1 MNQLLVGILA
11 IIGAALQVLILHALI
26 KDCSYRKYPF
36 LFANVLVVL
45 VTTIIDTALYN
56 FKSGT
61 WAGTALLV
69 FWINDA
75 IRQVLLFILVLSLV
89 YGAMATGRKRL
100 AVQRLLIFSSL
111 LLAAVSYFSNSD
123 PRISARMSA
132 VIRNMSFSAAILNLG
147 LWAALIRTKQR
158 DSRILMISGGLGLQI
173 TGEAMGHSLR
183 NLWQISR
190 AYVTAGNSILI
201 LAHLFCLLV
210 WWQAF
215 RSSSSKELPPK
226 AETRSPPF
234 DEDKA
239 RGYTGTTSRE
249 AFQKSVHP
257 RPAR

>member
-1 MNQLLVGILA
+1 MNPLLVGISA
-11 IIGAALQVLILHALI
+11 IVGAALQVLILHALI
-26 KDCSYRKYPF
+26 KGPYQKYPF

-61 WAGTALLV
+61 WAGTATV
-69 FWINDA
+69 FWIDDS
-75 IRQVLLFILVLSLV
+75 IRQVSLFILVLSLV
-89 YGAMATGRKRL
+89 YQAMATGRKRA
-100 AVQRLLIFSSL
+100 AVQRVLIFGSII
-111 LLAAVSYFSNSD
+111 LAAVSYFSHPD
-123 PRISARMSA
+123 PRISVRMSA

-190 AYVTAGNSILI
+190 VYVTAGNSVLI
-201 LAHLFCLLV
+201 LAHLLCLLV

-215 RSSSSKELPPK
+215 RNSPQRKEPEPGLQ
-226 AETRSPPF
+226 SPPF
-234 DEDKA
+234 DGGKTS
-239 RGYTGTTSRE
+239 GYTGN
-249 AFQKSVHP
+249 VHP